1 MIDAETRYRAL
12 VRVLP
17 AWYRTERGDEMVG
30 TLLDL
35 HGERARAALWTEL
48 WALLAL
54 GVRTRLAGRAAPAR
68 TVALGDLVRA
78 GVLLGLLW
86 GALKSAGHLGNELRL
101 VIEHPGDELSPL
113 MHSALRSYLIR
124 RLVLLAVGLVPLA
137 LLVDGWRRAA
147 RIAAGAILAA
157 GALWGLTR
165 YSLSLGP
172 DLVANYAPQWLPLV
186 LLLLAFHADAPLP
199 PARPWWWTIG
209 GSLVAAVTTGYVFA
223 SGVGRLGGLSPLLWL
238 CTMAGAGYL
247 LLRRRTEPRAA
258 ASTLALAVC
267 LALVVA
273 QTMVEKRGFHFPFD
287 VLAIAQVSL
296 AGLVVVALTVIGI
309 RDYRRTVVNH

>member
-1 MIDAETRYRAL
+1 MIDAETQYRAL

-17 AWYRTERGDEMVG
+17 VWYRAERGDEMVG

-86 GALKSAGHLGNELRL
+86 GALKSAGYVGNELRL
-101 VIEHPGDELSPL
+101 VIEHPGELSPL

-124 RLVLLAVGLVPLA
+124 HLVLLAAGLVPLA

-147 RIAAGAILAA
+147 RIAAGAILVA

-172 DLVANYAPQWLPLV
+172 DLVVNYAPQWLPLV

-199 PARPWWWTIG
+199 PARPWWWAIG
-209 GSLVAAVTTGYVFA
+209 GSLVAAVTAEYVFA
-223 SGVGRLGGLSPLLWL
+223 YGVGRLAGLSPLLWL

-247 LLRRRTEPRAA
+247 LLRRRTEQRAA

-273 QTMVEKRGFHFPFD
+273 QTLVEKRGFPFD
-287 VLAIAQVSL
+287 VLTTAQVSL

>member
-1 MIDAETRYRAL
+1 MIDVETQYRAL

-17 AWYRTERGDEMVG
+17 AWYHAERGDEIVD

-68 TVALGDLVRA
+68 TVALGDLARV

-86 GALKSAGHLGNELRL
+86 GVLKPAGNAGAELWCM
-101 VIEHPGDELSPL
+101 IAPPGADLPPFVYA
-113 MHSALRSYLIR
+113 ALRSELIR
-124 RLVLLAVGLVPLA
+124 NLILLAAALLPLA

-157 GALWGLTR
+157 GSLWGLTR
-165 YSLSLGP
+165 YSLGLGP
-172 DLVANYAPQWLPLV
+172 DLAAHYAPQWLPLV

-199 PARPWWWTIG
+199 PARPWWWAIG
-209 GSLVAAVTTGYVFA
+209 GSLVSAVTAGYVFA
-223 SGVGRLGGLSPLLWL
+223 SDLGGLAGLSPLIWL
-238 CTMAGAGYL
+238 CTIAGAGHL
-247 LLRRRTEPRAA
+247 LLRRRIGQLAA
-258 ASTLALAVC
+258 PWTLALALC
-267 LALVVA
+267 LALALA
-273 QTMVEKRGFHFPFD
+273 QTLVLKRWFVTFD
-287 VLAIAQVSL
+287 VLVVVQISL
-296 AGLVVVALTVIGI
+296 AGLVVAALTVVGI
-309 RDYRRTVVNH
+309 RDYRRTIVNR